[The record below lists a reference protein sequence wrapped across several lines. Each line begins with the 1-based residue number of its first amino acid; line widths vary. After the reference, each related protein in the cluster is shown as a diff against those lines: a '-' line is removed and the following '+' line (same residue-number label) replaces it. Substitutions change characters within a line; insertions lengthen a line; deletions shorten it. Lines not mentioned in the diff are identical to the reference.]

1 MSWSSLA
8 CTSWAGLDPAEQ
20 NTWSAGQLSRS
31 SLHSSGFL
39 HSPWSLFLV
48 SVLVWLVPLF
58 FFLSSSSVFIGPLCI
73 APSPSCLSSS
83 FSEFFFSGLLLC
95 CSSFWVY
102 FLFVLCPVVFV
113 RPLCCSSLFSVFFC
127 SWVSPSPPLRLCSS
141 HPPVLSVLCSLLF
154 VCVLFSVF
162 LCLLPPLFSCSLLW
176 FFTSFSFGLCFLLP
190 LCFLVFSPCIR
201 PFYKARESK

>member
-1 MSWSSLA
+1 
-8 CTSWAGLDPAEQ
+8 
-20 NTWSAGQLSRS
+20 
-31 SLHSSGFL
+31 
-39 HSPWSLFLV
+39 
-48 SVLVWLVPLF
+48 
-58 FFLSSSSVFIGPLCI
+58 
-73 APSPSCLSSS
+73 
-83 FSEFFFSGLLLC
+83 
-95 CSSFWVY
+95 
-102 FLFVLCPVVFV
+102 
-113 RPLCCSSLFSVFFC
+113 LFSVFFC